1 MQITKGISSV
11 RIVHFGAKSSPL
23 AGEGTSKVCN
33 RFFFLAALE
42 TVKIL
47 EHSALGMF
55 WAYFVLIVIFS
66 IFGFWPQCAT
76 NLPILSGIVPVEH
89 SSKVMAWQ
97 SGFENLGK
105 ASAELL
111 GPSDPKTI
119 HGCHPSPL
127 DMEL

>member
-1 MQITKGISSV
+1 MKIHE
-11 RIVHFGAKSSPL
+11 HF
-23 AGEGTSKVCN
+23 
-33 RFFFLAALE
+33 
-42 TVKIL
+42 
-47 EHSALGMF
+47 ALGMF

-105 ASAELL
+105 APAELL
-111 GPSDPKTI
+111 GPVTPKQFMAFTPGSAGYGIVDITI
-119 HGCHPSPL
+119 
-127 DMEL
+127 